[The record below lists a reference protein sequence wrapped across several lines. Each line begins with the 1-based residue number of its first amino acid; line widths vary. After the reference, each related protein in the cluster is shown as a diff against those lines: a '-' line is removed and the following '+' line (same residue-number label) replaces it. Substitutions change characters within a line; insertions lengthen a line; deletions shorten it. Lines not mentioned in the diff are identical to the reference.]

1 MRPIEVHTCDQRMRR
16 KECRKLINDL
26 RFPADIGIQTTGTL
40 AGLQH
45 IPHGNPGLLQTR
57 NALNVRRLRYIKIQQ
72 MPHDRPKP
80 VLRMCVVLTGVE

>member
-1 MRPIEVHTCDQRMRR
+1 MCR

-40 AGLQH
+40 AGLEH
-45 IPHGNPGLLQTR
+45 IPHGNTRLLQTR
-57 NALNVRRLRYIKIQQ
+57 NALDVRRLRYIKIQQ

-80 VLRMCVVLTGVE
+80 VLRVRVVLPCFQ